1 MAARSNG
8 FKIRSLAAGKQ
19 NFVIKPSSIIGGNQ
33 NFHSVQ
39 SVLQRPKNITVVPPM
54 SEQEFND
61 KRDGIVSSYSAKL
74 QEIKGLKQH
83 FEERVQ
89 GQGAL

>member
-1 MAARSNG
+1 VAARSNG

-39 SVLQRPKNITVVPPM
+39 SVL
-54 SEQEFND
+54 
-61 KRDGIVSSYSAKL
+61 
-74 QEIKGLKQH
+74 
-83 FEERVQ
+83 
-89 GQGAL
+89 

>member
-1 MAARSNG
+1 M
-8 FKIRSLAAGKQ
+8 
-19 NFVIKPSSIIGGNQ
+19 IKPSSIIGGNQ

-39 SVLQRPKNITVVPPM
+39 SVLQRPKNIVVVPPM

-61 KRDGIVSSYSAKL
+61 KKDVIAANFSAKL
-74 QEIKGLKQH
+74 QEIQGLKQH

-89 GQGAL
+89 GQGAAL